1 MRATIER
8 RLTAIEQ
15 RFRPIKRYVGAVQEV
30 IDGRDVVTGRDGDV
44 IVRREPRETDT
55 AFQKRYRAALGVT
68 DADVLLIRRIISP
81 PGVRMIPIV
90 SSGGRM
96 VIVPRKAEAMT

>member
-15 RFRPIKRYVGAVQEV
+15 RFRPVKRYVGAVQEV
-30 IDGRDVVTGRDGDV
+30 IDGRDVVQGRDGDV
-44 IVRREPRETDT
+44 TVTRGPGETDA

-68 DADVLLIRRIISP
+68 DADVLVIRRIISP
-81 PGVRMIPIV
+81 PGGRMIPIV
-90 SSGGRM
+90 TSAGRM
-96 VIVPRKAEAMT
+96 VIVPRKAEAMA